1 MTAIDTEDIGEA
13 AVHGQ
18 RPPVD
23 DWVRAIVHWHFDPA
37 TGSPYWLRRRASL
50 DFDPLADVV
59 IAADLRR
66 FADMSADWS
75 TVAVEDLLPS
85 GRAHAHAPSVFESG
99 GTMGRPKRIVET
111 SSRARGVEWVDRVL
125 AGHPRFPAA
134 GDGHWLHIGPT
145 GPHIVG
151 RSIGRLAA
159 LRKAFCFYVDF
170 DPRWVKRL
178 VADARRD
185 EVGRYVD
192 HVVDQALAVL
202 ADQDVRVIF
211 ATPPVLEAICA
222 RPPALEAFRARTR
235 GLIWSGTSISTE
247 TLRLL
252 EQEIFPDA
260 AVVGLYGNSLMGIAP
275 QRPRLIDDEQPCVFQ
290 PFHPYA
296 LVEVVDPGDPGRV
309 VDFGQRGR
317 VRLSLLTADLFLPN
331 VMERDGAIRVAPTAD
346 FPWTGVSAIGPL
358 QAAGGPAIVE
368 GVY

>member
-1 MTAIDTEDIGEA
+1 MTVMDMQEIDEA
-13 AVHGQ
+13 AVDG
-18 RPPVD
+18 PPPAAD
-23 DWVRAIVHWHFDPA
+23 DWVRAIVRWHFDPD

-50 DFDPLADVV
+50 GFDPLTDVV
-59 IAADLRR
+59 TAADLQR
-66 FADMSADWS
+66 FPDVSADWS
-75 TVAVEDLLPS
+75 TVPVEELLPR
-85 GRAHAHAPSVFESG
+85 GRAHGPAPSVFESG

-125 AGHPRFPAA
+125 AAHPGFPGV

-151 RSIGRLAA
+151 RSVGRLAA
-159 LRKAFCFYVDF
+159 LREAFCFYVDF

-178 VADARRD
+178 VADGRRD
-185 EVGRYVD
+185 EVARYVD

-202 ADQDVRVIF
+202 ADQDVRVVF

-222 RPPALEAFRARTR
+222 RPPALEAFQARTR
-235 GLIWSGTSISTE
+235 GLIWSGTSISGE

-252 EQEIFPDA
+252 EQEIFADA
-260 AVVGLYGNSLMGIAP
+260 TVVGLYGNSLMGIAP
-275 QRPRLIDDEQPCVFQ
+275 QRPRLDGDEQPCVFA
-290 PFHPYA
+290 PFHPRA

-309 VDFGQRGR
+309 VDFGHRGR